1 MDCVGRDF
9 WVVVCTFVA
18 IVLVVKEMNGR
29 DVVDW
34 MPGCNFV
41 VTGDVVVDPQRDAEV
56 QN

>member
-41 VTGDVVVDPQRDAEV
+41 VTGDVVVDP
-56 QN
+56 